1 MYLQTIFTFNNLF
14 WFFFALV
21 NFSLITLIYKLFGRL
36 GLFTWIAIGTFVA
49 NIQVIKMVDLFGFK
63 PATLGNIMYG
73 TIFLASDCLTEK
85 YGKKDAQKSVYL
97 SFFILVSMTIIMQ
110 LALQFKPSPYDF
122 MQEHLEAIFDFVP
135 RVVAGSLTAY
145 ITSQLLDIYLFS
157 KIKEKLPSDR
167 FLWVR
172 NNVST
177 FISQLID
184 TAIFVT
190 IAFAGTIDTNALFQV
205 FISTF
210 VIKIIVALLDTPFIY
225 LMKRIKP
232 IKDNNTLLS

>member
-1 MYLQTIFTFNNLF
+1 M
-14 WFFFALV
+14 
-21 NFSLITLIYKLFGRL
+21 
-36 GLFTWIAIGTFVA
+36 
-49 NIQVIKMVDLFGFK
+49 
-63 PATLGNIMYG
+63 
-73 TIFLASDCLTEK
+73 
-85 YGKKDAQKSVYL
+85 
-97 SFFILVSMTIIMQ
+97 
-110 LALQFKPSPYDF
+110 
-122 MQEHLEAIFDFVP
+122 
-135 RVVAGSLTAY
+135 AGSLTAY

-177 FISQLID
+177 IISQLID